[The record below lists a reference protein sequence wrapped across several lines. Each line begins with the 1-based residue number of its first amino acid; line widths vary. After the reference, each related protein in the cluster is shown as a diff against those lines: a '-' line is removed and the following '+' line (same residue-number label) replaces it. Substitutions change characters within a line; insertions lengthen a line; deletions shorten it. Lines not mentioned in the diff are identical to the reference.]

1 MFEFLFKYTR
11 ADYARSEL
19 VYLGEWPAWLL
30 YGIVIITV
38 VGAGAVLWMRRG
50 DARWHQLAAVAAL
63 QFAMIGVV
71 AWVLMQPTLATDRL
85 RDGENAVAFVLD
97 TSGSM
102 QYGAPASR
110 LRTASESLSSIFGGD
125 VPAIDVRH
133 YELADSGRAVD
144 SFIASEAGGEA
155 TAIASSLADV
165 LEQARFNPIAAVV
178 LASDGA
184 DTSGGLT
191 ADALADIAA
200 YGVPVHTIGVG
211 ADRIEDDIELVDVA
225 VPPRALPG
233 STVPARVT
241 IRHDAPANAT
251 IKVYDGDELLQ
262 LTPAELR
269 ADTTTTTAWIDVELA
284 DAGPHQLRFSVERDD
299 AGENEL
305 RNNERATL
313 VNVENQQYRV
323 LYFEGEPRWEYKFM
337 RRAVG
342 PDEDLNIATL
352 LRVSPNKFYRQG
364 IDTPE
369 QLEDGFP
376 TTRAEL
382 FGYDALIIGSVEA
395 ASLSTEQLELI
406 RDFVSERGGS
416 LLMLAGPA
424 GLGNGGWGQS
434 AIADVLPAR
443 LPPSSTDTFHRKKAG
458 VVLMPQGAGAQM
470 LKFDADADV
479 NRDAWLSLP
488 EVADYQVLGEL
499 KPAARTLLNV
509 DTELGQVPL
518 FVGQPF
524 GRGSAWILATG
535 GTWRWQMSMPLED
548 MKHETFWRQV
558 LRALVADVP
567 QNASLAASEARGGD
581 SIALRAEFRD
591 EAFNALDGIRVAT
604 VASHEDG
611 ESLTLPMLPAEE
623 PGTYIT
629 EFEPPSSGTWYFE
642 AVAERDDEPVAV
654 TRSSLLFESG
664 QSEYF
669 GFRRNAGLLQR
680 LSDATGGRYF
690 EPGDLSAL
698 PELLRYSSAG
708 ITETEYRAIWDAPI
722 VLLLLLLLKGGEWL
736 IRRRW
741 KTI

>member
-19 VYLGEWPAWLL
+19 VYLGDWPAWVL
-30 YGIVIITV
+30 YGIVIVTV
-38 VGAGAVLWMRRG
+38 LGAGAALWMKRR
-50 DARWHQLAAVAAL
+50 DARWYQLGAVAAL
-63 QFAMIGVV
+63 QLAMIGLVV
-71 AWVLMQPTLATDRL
+71 WVLMQPTLATDRL

-102 QYGAPASR
+102 RYGEPETR
-110 LRTASESLSSIFGGD
+110 LQTATRSLSGILGD
-125 VPAIDVRH
+125 DAPDIAVRH
-133 YELADSGRAVD
+133 YELADGGQSVD
-144 SFIASEAGGEA
+144 SFMTAEAGGDS
-155 TAIASSLADV
+155 TAIAGSLKDI

-191 ADALADIAA
+191 AETLAEIAA
-200 YGVPVHTIGVG
+200 YGVPVHTIGIG
-211 ADRIEDDIELVDVA
+211 EDRIENDIELVDIA

-233 STVPARVT
+233 STVPARITV
-241 IRHDAPANAT
+241 RHDAPATAN

-262 LTPAELR
+262 LVPVDLS
-269 ADTTTTTAWIDVELA
+269 ADTATTTAWIDVELA
-284 DAGPHQLRFSVERDD
+284 DAGPHQLNFSVELDE
-299 AGENEL
+299 AGEDEL

-313 VNVENQQYRV
+313 VNVANQQYRI

-342 PDEDLNIATL
+342 PDEDLSIATL

-369 QLEDGFP
+369 QLESGFP

-395 ASLSTEQLELI
+395 ASLSTEQQTLI

-416 LLMLAGPA
+416 LLMIAGPS

-434 AIADVLPAR
+434 GIADVLPAR

-458 VVLMPQGAGAQM
+458 VVLMPQGASSQM
-470 LKFDADADV
+470 LRFDADTDT
-479 NRDAWLSLP
+479 NRESWQSLP
-488 EVADYQVLGEL
+488 EVADYQVLGEM
-499 KPAARTLLNV
+499 KPAARTLLSAE
-509 DTELGQVPL
+509 TELGQIPL
-518 FVGQPF
+518 LIGQPF
-524 GRGSAWILATG
+524 GRGNAWILATG
-535 GTWRWQMSMPLED
+535 GTWRWQMSMPLD
-548 MKHETFWRQV
+548 DTKHETFWRQV

-567 QNASLAASEARGGD
+567 RNASLNANESQGGD
-581 SIALRAEFRD
+581 AIALRAEFRD
-591 EAFNALDGIRVAT
+591 EGFNALDGIRVAA

-611 ESLTLPMLPAEE
+611 DSLTLPMLPTDE
-623 PGTYIT
+623 PGTFVT
-629 EFEPPSSGTWYFE
+629 EFEPPLSGTWYFE

-690 EPGDLSAL
+690 EPGDVSEL
-698 PELLRYSSAG
+698 PDLLRYSSAG
-708 ITETEYRAIWDAPI
+708 ITETEYRSVWDAPI
-722 VLLLLLLLKGGEWL
+722 VLLVLLLLKGGEWL
-736 IRRRW
+736 VRRRW
-741 KTI
+741 RTI